1 MTSSIVICT
10 GNFLFL
16 FCNNHIVNFI
26 MTKQN
31 TIWFWVRGVIQ
42 DDRHHPR
49 RIINMQLDKLG
60 FWYTSMIWFC
70 LRKVRKLAPERMNL
84 FLPFFLPLS
93 LPSFFKKG
101 SNFSVSLPP
110 CTRLFIL
117 LKAQQTRASKGLF

>member
-31 TIWFWVRGVIQ
+31 TIWFWVREVIQ

-49 RIINMQLDKLG
+49 RIINTQLDKLWD
-60 FWYTSMIWFC
+60 FD
-70 LRKVRKLAPERMNL
+70 
-84 FLPFFLPLS
+84 
-93 LPSFFKKG
+93 
-101 SNFSVSLPP
+101 
-110 CTRLFIL
+110 IL
-117 LKAQQTRASKGLF
+117 VWSDFVLEK